1 MSQCQQSSGG
11 GASRKERWW
20 WWCRKLTF
28 TKSWLGN
35 ILSGKFHLSAPSA
48 AWFYE
53 GNGRQDPAT
62 SCCAWSGPRAA
73 ASLISNIATIHWSW
87 PEGLEVIKD
96 QVILTVS
103 IHGVWYP
110 QELLWYMGVGQWRG
124 QPSRRRK
131 CTLQRGHG
139 NSWQP
144 GHKEPRVN
152 CGAADTT
159 NIFTQRPSAPLVA
172 REQTL
177 HTPHPTASSGLNE
190 CNNCDGCALSGASPP
205 CHLPH
210 SGKVGDWPLWRRKT
224 NLYSFCL
231 CLIRKFVLAD
241 QKLHEHDILN
251 F

>member
-1 MSQCQQSSGG
+1 MK
-11 GASRKERWW
+11 A
-20 WWCRKLTF
+20 
-28 TKSWLGN
+28 
-35 ILSGKFHLSAPSA
+35 
-48 AWFYE
+48 
-53 GNGRQDPAT
+53 
-62 SCCAWSGPRAA
+62 
-73 ASLISNIATIHWSW
+73 
-87 PEGLEVIKD
+87 

-103 IHGVWYP
+103 HPWCLESSGVTVVYGSGSVKGAAQQAEEVYITAWP
-110 QELLWYMGVGQWRG
+110 
-124 QPSRRRK
+124 
-131 CTLQRGHG
+131 G

-159 NIFTQRPSAPLVA
+159 NIFTHRPSAPLVA

-177 HTPHPTASSGLNE
+177 HTPHPAASSGLNE
-190 CNNCDGCALSGASPP
+190 CNNCDGCALSEASPP

-210 SGKVGDWPLWRRKT
+210 SGKVGDRPLWRRKT

-241 QKLHEHDILN
+241 QKLHEHDIPN